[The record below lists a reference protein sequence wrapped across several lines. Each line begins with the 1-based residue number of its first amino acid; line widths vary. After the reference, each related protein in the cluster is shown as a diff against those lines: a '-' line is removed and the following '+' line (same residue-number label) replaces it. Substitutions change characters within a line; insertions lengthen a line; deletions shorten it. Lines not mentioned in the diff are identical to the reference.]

1 MRLPFPAFLVAAL
14 LPPLLLGIWIAFG
27 PAQPLIHGFSV
38 LLYVL
43 SSLIVFID
51 LLDLIAR
58 VWIQQ
63 RHIPAAAGGALP
75 TSIPLDVG
83 TFTPYQMRLHM
94 RPYALL
100 ASVHNGAE
108 GLDEFLE
115 AIVPHRD
122 RLWVIDDA
130 STDDTSF
137 RLQRAGIRSIRAS
150 RNRKK
155 PGAIKELLA
164 LLPPEIATA
173 AVLDPDIRILDRGDQ
188 RISDLERVI
197 FDFQRSGRAAVCPRI
212 TVRPDGWLARLQAFE
227 YAMGFRLGR
236 KSLADYSVTSG
247 VAIYRRDALEKAL
260 EEHTLSVYAEDLR
273 NALILLGRGEAVYYD
288 ERLVIETEGKRTWG
302 SWFSQ
307 RVGWYYGLLKV
318 YAENFRDLRRGAR
331 GRPFFIYQYFVYL
344 GCFALLLQPLRLLSL
359 GLLTASTVNGL
370 DVLLGLNWIPDLP
383 ATEPAYFLFAYA
395 KYTALALL
403 ASYLVASGWR
413 EWLTF
418 LPTVPIYFFYA
429 LVHQIPITVGYSNWL
444 SLRLWGRR
452 IYRDHYQDEES
463 LRTDR
468 SGNNG

>member
-1 MRLPFPAFLVAAL
+1 MRLTFPAFLVAAV
-14 LPPLLLGIWIAFG
+14 LPTLVLGIWIAFG
-27 PAQPLIHGFSV
+27 PPQRLTEGFSV

-43 SSLIVFID
+43 SNLIVFPD

-63 RHIPAAAGGALP
+63 RHIPPAAGGALP

-83 TFTPYQMRLHM
+83 TFTPYQIRLHL

-108 GLDEFLE
+108 ELDEFLE
-115 AIVPHRD
+115 AMVPHRD

-150 RNRKK
+150 GNRKK

-164 LLPPEIATA
+164 HLPPEIATVV
-173 AVLDPDIRILDRGDQ
+173 VLDPDVRILDRGDR

-197 FDFQRSGRAAVCPRI
+197 FDFQRSRRAAVCPRVTI
-212 TVRPDGWLARLQAFE
+212 RPDGWLARLQTFE

-260 EEHTLSVYAEDLR
+260 ERHTLSVYAEDLR
-273 NALILLGRGEAVYYD
+273 NALILLGQGEAVYYD
-288 ERLVIETEGKRTWG
+288 ERLIVETEGKRTWG

-318 YAENFRDLRRGAR
+318 YAENFGDLRRGAR

-344 GCFALLLQPLRLLSL
+344 GGFALLLQPLRLLSV
-359 GLLTASTVNGL
+359 GLLTASMANGL
-370 DVLLGLNWIPDLP
+370 DVLLGLNWIPDL
-383 ATEPAYFLFAYA
+383 AAIEPAYFLFAYV
-395 KYTALALL
+395 KYSALVLL
-403 ASYLVASGWR
+403 ASYVVATGWR
-413 EWLTF
+413 EWFTL
-418 LPTVPIYFFYA
+418 LPTVPIYFLYA
-429 LVHQIPITVGYSNWL
+429 MVHQVPITVGYANWL

-463 LRTDR
+463 LRAQR
-468 SGNNG
+468 SGNS